1 MDGERRIEKSG
12 WRELE
17 RGGWREIDEERFFQL

>member
-17 RGGWREIDEERFFQL
+17 RGGWREIDEERFIQL